1 MTAVE
6 GESVR
11 FECDFDG
18 SDLTPTWSIN
28 STIYYHTDLPQ
39 IYGFNNQDFSLTIIN
54 VSLNLNGTSFECIV
68 GRTKSAVGVL
78 IVLKANTRQALQ
90 ESTVTVNTI
99 SKPGLIQPPE
109 GEYINKIIIIMI
121 SYYIIT
127 DCLTHNYYDL

>member
-78 IVLKANTRQALQ
+78 IVLKANTHQALQ
-90 ESTVTVNTI
+90 ESTVNTI

-109 GEYINKIIIIMI
+109 GE
-121 SYYIIT
+121 
-127 DCLTHNYYDL
+127 